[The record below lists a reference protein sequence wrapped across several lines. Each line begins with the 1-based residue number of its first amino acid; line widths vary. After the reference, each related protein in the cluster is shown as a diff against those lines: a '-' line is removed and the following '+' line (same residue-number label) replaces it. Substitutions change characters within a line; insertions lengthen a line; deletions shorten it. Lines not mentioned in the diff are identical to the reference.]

1 MLARLYYEKA
11 KSNKIHANGMDE
23 RLQKVKERWNKMRES
38 SSFHNVMV
46 FLVFVVISAL
56 FWFILALNDSV
67 QDNINVKVHI
77 SNVPD
82 SVTFISDI
90 PEKLH
95 VSVRDK
101 GTNLWRNG
109 IMHKPTIH
117 INFREY
123 AENGVLRFSKDE
135 LNSSLKSIFGAS
147 AQIASVS
154 MDSLR
159 LVYTENKGRRVP
171 VEVISK
177 VYPSLGCTIE
187 GDIMVSPSNV
197 LVYGDKELLDTIH
210 RVMTENITLKDVS
223 ESTTVEVK
231 LRPLKGGRI
240 IPSTVQVTFP
250 IEPLVK
256 KVALISLTPVNVPD
270 GESLLLFPSKVPV
283 EYYVAMSR
291 LDDNDDPAIMLEVDF
306 NQTYS
311 SGNGKLHVEVKRY
324 PDRLLNLSLKNDS
337 VEYTIVRN

>member
-1 MLARLYYEKA
+1 MNQDSNNTEQEKRA
-11 KSNKIHANGMDE
+11 E
-23 RLQKVKERWNKMRES
+23 QLRERWRKMKES

-46 FLVFVVISAL
+46 FLVFVIISAL

-67 QDNINVKVHI
+67 QDNFNVRVHI

-82 SVTFISDI
+82 TVTFISDI

-109 IMHKPTIH
+109 YMKQPTIH

-123 AENGVLRFSKDE
+123 SENGILRFSKND
-135 LNSSLKSIFGAS
+135 LNSSLKNIFGES
-147 AQIASVS
+147 AIIGSVS
-154 MDSLR
+154 ADSLR
-159 LVYTENKGRRVP
+159 LTYTENRGKRVP
-171 VEVISK
+171 VEVVVK
-177 VYPSLGCTIE
+177 VYPSLGFTIE
-187 GDIMVSPSNV
+187 GNVKVAPSSV
-197 LVYGDKELLDTIH
+197 LVYGDKSILDTIH
-210 RVMTENITLKDVS
+210 RVLTETVILKDIS
-223 ESTTVEVK
+223 ETTKVDVK
-231 LRPLKGGRI
+231 LKRLSGCRI
-240 IPSTVQVTFP
+240 IPPKVKVEVP

-256 KVALISLTPVNVPD
+256 KVALISLTPINVPS

-291 LDDNDDPAIMLEVDF
+291 LDDNDDPDIHLEVDF
-306 NQTYS
+306 RETAKS
-311 SGNGKLHVEVKRY
+311 HNGKLHVEVKRY